1 MKCII
6 YGAEK
11 EPILAKYDVYEKEGA
26 VFRGPAKA
34 GYVNQVRQAGKW
46 VTYQG
51 DRRAPV
57 AFGEKVREES
67 DED

>member
-1 MKCII
+1 
-6 YGAEK
+6 
-11 EPILAKYDVYEKEGA
+11 LAKYDVYEKEGA

-46 VTYQG
+46 VPYQG